1 MAKQLQVKIFHG
13 WKVTYSYVPSPDIK
27 EGHLTFSTAL
37 DKNGTKI
44 YPIKVEKYDEQDPT
58 IAITGEVS

>member
-44 YPIKVEKYDEQDPT
+44 YPIKVEKDENT
-58 IAITGEVS
+58 V

>member
-27 EGHLTFSTAL
+27 QGGMNFSTAI
-37 DKNGTKI
+37 DENGTKI
-44 YPIKVEKYDEQDPT
+44 YPIKAEKYDEQDPT
-58 IAITGEVS
+58 IAITGEAN